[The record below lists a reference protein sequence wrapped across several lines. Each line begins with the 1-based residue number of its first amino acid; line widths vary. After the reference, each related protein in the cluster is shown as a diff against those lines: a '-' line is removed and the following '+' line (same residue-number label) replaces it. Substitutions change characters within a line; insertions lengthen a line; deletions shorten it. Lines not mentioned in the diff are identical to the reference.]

1 MVASNSFQIGLST
14 LTTARPD
21 LLALKYFDC
30 VLYRLKIIA
39 TKGQPLLAVTSTL
52 RRFGKKQFSSF

>member
-39 TKGQPLLAVTSTL
+39 TKGHPLLAVTSTL
-52 RRFGKKQFSSF
+52 R